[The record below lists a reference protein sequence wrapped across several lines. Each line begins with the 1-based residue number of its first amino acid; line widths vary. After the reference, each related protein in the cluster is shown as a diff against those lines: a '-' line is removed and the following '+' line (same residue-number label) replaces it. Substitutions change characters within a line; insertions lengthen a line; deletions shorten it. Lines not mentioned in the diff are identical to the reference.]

1 MLKYKDV
8 LDFDDIETDG
18 IFKRLQTGMNLTWF
32 TEEMAHTLDYM
43 LYFDRGDKIISPSFR
58 QAIEKSESVSA
69 GFSYMA
75 SVVTLKYKSNWDKL
89 YNTYFNT
96 TYNPITNFS
105 SNEDE
110 NVGSEIVNSTNV
122 KNQRYGF
129 NTSSETGKDTTGGT
143 NTLTTTGDYL
153 KNRRHREVSGN
164 NGKTYQELVKE
175 EMDLRLTDFYEIL
188 IKNVDS
194 VLLTGLWG

>member
-18 IFKRLQTGMNLTWF
+18 IFKRLQTSMNFTWF
-32 TEEMAHTLDYM
+32 TEDMAHTLDYM
-43 LYFDRGDKIISPSFR
+43 LYFDRGDKIISPSFE
-58 QAIEKSESVSA
+58 QAIEKSDNNG

-96 TYNPITNFS
+96 TYNPLTNFKS
-105 SNEDE
+105 VEDE
-110 NVGSEIVNSTNV
+110 GVATDLTQTSNVNN
-122 KNQRYGF
+122 KRYGF
-129 NTSSETGKDTTGGT
+129 NTTSQGKDTDSGV
-143 NTLTTTGDYL
+143 NSVTTSGDIT
-153 KNRRHREVSGN
+153 KNKRHREVSGIA
-164 NGKTYQELVKE
+164 GKTNQELVKE